1 MEILQTILYV
11 VIIIAAVLLILLV
24 LAQSNQGSDL
34 GLFGGS
40 TDMVFGSQKGNILT
54 RTTAI
59 LATVILAGSFFM
71 GVMKVRF
78 SKDKIED
85 LKKDTPTEEIKTSE
99 DLEDLK
105 ISETETKEEALES
118 NLETKTEQ

>member
-85 LKKDTPTEEIKTSE
+85 LKKDTPTEEIKT
-99 DLEDLK
+99 LEDLK